1 MSRQEAEAFIE
12 RFAAVKKR
20 ITALAAQAYA
30 TAGVGALQAKLLRRI
45 GRGITSQAE
54 LARATDS
61 DPPLVGRAVQTLIS
75 RGLVRRSRSVEDRR
89 EYVLALTPSGRRL
102 FERVTALRDELGDRI
117 VGGLDDRDLH
127 DFERIARK
135 VLESTA

>member
-1 MSRQEAEAFIE
+1 VSSEGAEAFIE
-12 RFAAVKKR
+12 RFSAVKKR

-30 TAGVGALQAKLLRRI
+30 QAGVGALQAKLVRRI

-54 LARATDS
+54 LARVTDS
-61 DPPLVGRAVQTLIS
+61 DPPLVGRAIQTLIS

-89 EYVLALTPSGRRL
+89 EYVLALTPAGRRL
-102 FERVTALRDELGDRI
+102 FDRVTALRDELGDRI
-117 VGGLDDRDLH
+117 VAGLDARDLR

-135 VLESTA
+135 LLDSTG